1 MTRYQ
6 AHEILTAWK
15 AGSQH
20 FPLAVITAALIAT
33 GDIEPRLVD

>member
-20 FPLAVITAALIAT
+20 FPFAVITAALIAT
-33 GDIEPRLVD
+33 GDLDARLAD